1 MVLNGMNVARINFS
15 HATKEE
21 RETVVSLVKKA
32 NKKLQK
38 HVAILYDTKGPDF
51 RTGKTKEGGI
61 SLVEGNTIRIVKDDI
76 IGTEEA
82 FTVNYKDALDDIHI
96 GAHILLEDGLME
108 LEVINKEKDGLTC
121 TIISGGILLDRK

>member
-38 HVAILYDTKGPDF
+38 HVAIL
-51 RTGKTKEGGI
+51 
-61 SLVEGNTIRIVKDDI
+61 
-76 IGTEEA
+76 
-82 FTVNYKDALDDIHI
+82 
-96 GAHILLEDGLME
+96 
-108 LEVINKEKDGLTC
+108 
-121 TIISGGILLDRK
+121 